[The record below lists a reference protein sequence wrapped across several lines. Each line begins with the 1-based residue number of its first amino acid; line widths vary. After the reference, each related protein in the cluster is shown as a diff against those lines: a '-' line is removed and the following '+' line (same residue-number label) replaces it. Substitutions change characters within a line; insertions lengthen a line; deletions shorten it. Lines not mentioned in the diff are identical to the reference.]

1 MVGGINGYGNQVVSL
16 LGNTR
21 GTKETAAEK
30 PVWDGKKS
38 YTYLEDMNQA
48 GLDYGVKAAKYYAS
62 KTAADGEMTVE
73 ELKKQIGEWF
83 SDYTLTDREPKDVVQ
98 GKHYLYID
106 DSQLNKMAKDASYRA
121 KVYGL
126 MDREMETGREY
137 TLRYSDGRDVTAHIT
152 GSIFSLSE
160 KNRKYAGADGIPYL
174 GSGVSDHSWSSSDSH
189 LQVRNMSFLY
199 DHLDPEKSARKS
211 RTNAA
216 KTHAEQLAK
225 KRAEKKLEAKKA
237 EKKKAEK
244 SRLEELKKITPS
256 LRLKEGT
263 ELSMARDN
271 KCGDVAIHSDFLK
284 KAENDPAAMKKLSDT
299 LKGIEQA
306 EKLVTAYYNGL
317 GGVTERS
324 SHWYMDENGEL
335 KSFGF
340 TKRVDGQNERIREQQ
355 QKAEEERIERIR
367 ENNRAKAEERVQK
380 LLEKK
385 EADSKDGSYSLDSED
400 IQQILEAVREEKKNA
415 SHPAGQTIDIR
426 A

>member
-1 MVGGINGYGNQVVSL
+1 MVTGVNGYGNQVVSL
-16 LGNTR
+16 LGNSK
-21 GTKETAAEK
+21 GVKETAAEK

-126 MDREMETGREY
+126 MDREMATGKEY
-137 TLRYSDGRDVTAHIT
+137 TLRYSDGKDVTAHIT

-160 KNRKYAGADGIPYL
+160 KNKKYAGADGIPYL
-174 GSGVSDHSWSSSDSH
+174 GSGSSDHSWSSSDSH

-199 DHLDPEKSARKS
+199 DNLDPAKSARKN

-216 KTHAEQLAK
+216 KTQAEQLAK
-225 KRAEKKLEAKKA
+225 KRAEKKQESKKA
-237 EKKKAEK
+237 EKKKAK
-244 SRLEELKKITPS
+244 
-256 LRLKEGT
+256 
-263 ELSMARDN
+263 
-271 KCGDVAIHSDFLK
+271 
-284 KAENDPAAMKKLSDT
+284 
-299 LKGIEQA
+299 
-306 EKLVTAYYNGL
+306 
-317 GGVTERS
+317 
-324 SHWYMDENGEL
+324 
-335 KSFGF
+335 
-340 TKRVDGQNERIREQQ
+340 
-355 QKAEEERIERIR
+355 KAEEERVEKNR
-367 ENNRAKAEERVQK
+367 EKKKTEAEERLQK
-380 LLEKK
+380 LMEKK
-385 EADSKDGSYSLDSED
+385 EAESKDGAYSLDVED
-400 IQQILEAVREEKKNA
+400 MKPILEAVLEE
-415 SHPAGQTIDIR
+415 SRDDHQTYGQRIDIM